1 VLGVLLHRE
10 EKTPASV
17 FYRLLRLIWAN
28 ILMNMAGPDYYWNL
42 PTVKEQLSPRSLLP
56 GPPPQ
61 KGFLYM

>member
-1 VLGVLLHRE
+1 
-10 EKTPASV
+10 
-17 FYRLLRLIWAN
+17 
-28 ILMNMAGPDYYWNL
+28 MAGPDYYWNL